1 MFVALGV
8 VIAVVLGA
16 ICRLARNRRRHRLAA
31 RDPAVH
37 VFQSR
42 EMQELDAILDLVA
55 VDERRRLDADV
66 LRYVAGEA
74 GHVVVVSDWRYGI
87 ALELSDG
94 RRIALGGVSRVTRR
108 LLAHRVSMDKLRLA
122 RVECDGISYRLTLRG
137 EAGDELEIF
146 SRRVALA
153 P

>member
-1 MFVALGV
+1 MFWNYRRR
-8 VIAVVLGA
+8 
-16 ICRLARNRRRHRLAA
+16 RLAS
-31 RDPAVH
+31 RDPVAH
-37 VFQSR
+37 VFQAR
-42 EMQELDAILDLVA
+42 EMQELDAVLDLVA
-55 VDERRRLDADV
+55 VDELRRLDAEV

-87 ALELSDG
+87 ALDLSDG

-108 LLAHRVSMDKLRLA
+108 MLAHRVRVDRLRLS
-122 RVECDGISYRLTLRG
+122 RVEIDGISYRLVLRG

>member
-1 MFVALGV
+1 MFW
-8 VIAVVLGA
+8 
-16 ICRLARNRRRHRLAA
+16 NYRRRRLGS
-31 RDPAVH
+31 RDPVAR

-42 EMQELDAILDLVA
+42 EMQELDAILDQVA
-55 VDERRRLDADV
+55 VDELRRLDAEV

-87 ALELSDG
+87 ALDLSDG

-108 LLAHRVSMDKLRLA
+108 MLAQRVPMDRLRLA
-122 RVECDGISYRLTLRG
+122 RVEIDGISYRLILRS